1 MNNKG
6 FIYFFKSINGLHSLF
21 KSVIREKIDKIGRS
35 KIERLNQAKRNETE
49 VKIITPRVVEK
60 NKSSK
65 EFNSKFNLLEKNLPG
80 R

>member
-6 FIYFFKSINGLHSLF
+6 FISSFKILNGLHSLF

-35 KIERLNQAKRNETE
+35 KIERLNQAKRYETE